1 MVTRLYVQNKRG
13 ERVREAYLQTV
24 DLVIKP
30 RTTITVTVLNWMVKC
45 HQWDT
50 LEILISQTHNCREG
64 G

>member
-30 RTTITVTVLNWMVKC
+30 RTTITVTVLNWMVK
-45 HQWDT
+45 
-50 LEILISQTHNCREG
+50 
-64 G
+64 